1 MVAFVK
7 METLKELTMLFLVK
21 LKKTVISNMEKVMK
35 IMNSGLLLM
44 SDSVKEESEKNL
56 GEKLPNVILQSVLN
70 VPTLFV

>member
-56 GEKLPNVILQSVLN
+56 GEKLPNVILQSGKII
-70 VPTLFV
+70 